1 MGGLQWRTQLLVSL
15 QCGNSEDVIVNY
27 GPFFYASMPTYIL
40 YNDCYRCAGLIQ
52 FAMQEKHVGCGFL
65 AVLCP

>member
-1 MGGLQWRTQLLVSL
+1 MANTATGQSAVWKS
-15 QCGNSEDVIVNY
+15 NSEDIIVNY